1 MDNKKLQY
9 FKKKLLEEKE
19 EQLKSLRN
27 REKEIDE
34 TMDLLDSELSS
45 YDNHPGDIGTEVYML
60 EQEKGYIE
68 QIKSTIEKIDNSL
81 EDIKNGNYGICDNC
95 NKSIKEERLELIP
108 YAKTCLKCANE
119 NEKNEGIDDEKIYE
133 SLNYNSFDLSPQ
145 SDNEDIGYDRED
157 IYQDVL
163 QDNVVPKD
171 PSFSTGDNIG
181 IVDEKKYNEDE
192 MIEEIEKISQEDY
205 EDTLE

>member
-95 NKSIKEERLELIP
+95 NKRIKEERLDLIP

-133 SLNYNSFDLSPQ
+133 SLNYNSFNLSPQ

-163 QDNVVPKD
+163 QDNVVPND